1 METNGLRESE
11 KFRQTVATVFPSTV
25 IPSELWIPRNSK
37 SGRKSWEIDMKTMK
51 MRTLIDENGE
61 IKSELSIDWSDDL
74 EEKKEKKEKKM
85 TRVIEKNGY
94 IEYNGIPDFM
104 KKANDAEI
112 RSIDKAIVEK
122 TNKVAL
128 EKKETLDQVSE
139 ERILEAAASS
149 IRDRI
154 EIASLRSIL
163 LLETAFYGEPDQKFY
178 DFPKEMNKDQ
188 LKVFKTL
195 NQKVVNFLKKANVE
209 DEKIRLEVEGLLKE
223 GKIDEAESLLY
234 DYKYYLTETVEKAKK
249 EGLELKR
256 QWDEVWKVTVAEKK
270 EEVSLNEL
278 KNEME
283 KKIEEQKKKF
293 EKTQEHNKEIETIRN
308 EMRISQTEVDYGRYR
323 KMENSLKNMATW
335 YEERE
340 RTLAWRMK
348 EMEMKMNRLT
358 TSKNL
363 LVEEENDYE
372 ELFDRFI
379 DSEEEVKRLNGVVD
393 YLDKRLEKM
402 EERYEMIVRKMGEE
416 QEETANELESVKRE
430 LMEAKEE
437 LERFIDTNI

>member
-1 METNGLRESE
+1 MEKLDQE
-11 KFRQTVATVFPSTV
+11 
-25 IPSELWIPRNSK
+25 
-37 SGRKSWEIDMKTMK
+37 
-51 MRTLIDENGE
+51 
-61 IKSELSIDWSDDL
+61 
-74 EEKKEKKEKKM
+74 
-85 TRVIEKNGY
+85 
-94 IEYNGIPDFM
+94 
-104 KKANDAEI
+104 ANDAEI